1 MDTKQSFQYERIAK
15 AIHYIV
21 ENYRFQPSLEEMASA
36 AHLSPMHFQ
45 RLFTAWAGT
54 SPKKFLQ
61 YISLGHAKT
70 LLHAPQTTL
79 FEVTHELGLSS
90 SSRLHDLFVQIEG
103 MTPAQYKNAGK
114 GIEIHYSFQ
123 QSPFGQ
129 VIVGSTHRGL
139 CYMAFGEDSVDMLQE
154 LKQRFPQAQFVA
166 TTDEYQRNALA
177 IFEPQQQPLQQVK
190 LHLKGSD
197 FQLKVWESLLKIPL
211 GQLSTYGAL
220 AKQIGQATAARAV
233 GTAIGNNPIAYLIPC
248 HRVIQATGALGGYMW
263 GKSRKAAIIGWE
275 AAQVDKNIDQEQ
287 QS

>member
-1 MDTKQSFQYERIAK
+1 
-15 AIHYIV
+15 
-21 ENYRFQPSLEEMASA
+21 
-36 AHLSPMHFQ
+36 
-45 RLFTAWAGT
+45 
-54 SPKKFLQ
+54 KKFLP
-61 YISLGHAKT
+61 YISLGNAKT

-90 SSRLHDLFVQIEG
+90 SSRLRDLFVQNDG
-103 MTPAQYKNAGK
+103 MTPARYKNAGK
-114 GIEIHYSFQ
+114 GIDIHYSYQ
-123 QSPFGQ
+123 QSPCGQ

-177 IFEPQQQPLQQVK
+177 IFEPQKQPLQQVK

-220 AKQIGQATAARAV
+220 AKQIG
-233 GTAIGNNPIAYLIPC
+233 
-248 HRVIQATGALGGYMW
+248 
-263 GKSRKAAIIGWE
+263 
-275 AAQVDKNIDQEQ
+275 
-287 QS
+287 

>member
-1 MDTKQSFQYERIAK
+1 MDTQHVNYHRIAE
-15 AIHYIV
+15 AIEYLKQH
-21 ENYRFQPSLEEMASA
+21 FKSQPSLEAVAEKIQ
-36 AHLSPMHFQ
+36 LSPYHFQ
-45 RLFTAWAGT
+45 RLFTEWAGT

-61 YISLGHAKT
+61 YISLRHAKT
-70 LLHAPQTTL
+70 LLSTQQTTL

-139 CYMAFGEDSVDMLQE
+139 CYMAFGDDKATMLDE
-154 LKQRFPQAQFVA
+154 LTQRFPQAQFVA
-166 TTDEYQRNALA
+166 ATDEYQRNALA
-177 IFEPQQQPLQQVK
+177 IFEPQQKQLQHVK

-211 GQLSTYGAL
+211 
-220 AKQIGQATAARAV
+220 
-233 GTAIGNNPIAYLIPC
+233 
-248 HRVIQATGALGGYMW
+248 
-263 GKSRKAAIIGWE
+263 
-275 AAQVDKNIDQEQ
+275 
-287 QS
+287 

>member
-1 MDTKQSFQYERIAK
+1 PTA
-15 AIHYIV
+15 
-21 ENYRFQPSLEEMASA
+21 
-36 AHLSPMHFQ
+36 Q
-45 RLFTAWAGT
+45 R
-54 SPKKFLQ
+54 P
-61 YISLGHAKT
+61 I
-70 LLHAPQTTL
+70 PQT
-79 FEVTHELGLSS
+79 
-90 SSRLHDLFVQIEG
+90 
-103 MTPAQYKNAGK
+103 
-114 GIEIHYSFQ
+114 
-123 QSPFGQ
+123 
-129 VIVGSTHRGL
+129 
-139 CYMAFGEDSVDMLQE
+139 ML
-154 LKQRFPQAQFVA
+154 LA
-166 TTDEYQRNALA
+166 TNDKYPPHPLA

-220 AKQIGQATAARAV
+220 AQQIGQATAARAV